1 MNVLVFDI
9 KGRFAHFR
17 KFYTNSSS
25 LSYLLP
31 PRTTLMGIVAAIL
44 GLERDSYYEILSS
57 ENLDITA
64 RIMFK
69 PRKIMQT
76 LNYMKIESPK
86 EIFKAK
92 NHTQVPFEVI
102 ASQEKNV
109 VYRVYLS
116 HRDKAIYEKIKNNVI
131 FGKSE
136 YPLYFGAAPFS
147 ANIEY
152 IGEYAGEII
161 EKEASILT
169 PINKDLIEKIYF
181 GDNNLILARERMPR
195 DFDNDRMIKD
205 AATYIYDEMGS
216 AIKVKLK
223 TSIVRLQTGE
233 EILFM

>member
-1 MNVLVFDI
+1 MNILVFDI

-44 GLERDSYYEILSS
+44 GLERDSYYEVLSS

-69 PRKIMQT
+69 PRKIIQT

-86 EIFKAK
+86 EMFKAK
-92 NHTQVPFEVI
+92 NHTQVPFELI
-102 ASQEKNV
+102 ASQETNV

-116 HRDKAIYEKIKNNVI
+116 HKDKDIYEKIKNNLI
-131 FGKSE
+131 YGKCE
-136 YPLYFGAAPFS
+136 YPLYFGASPFS
-147 ANIEY
+147 ASIEY
-152 IGEYAGEII
+152 IGEFVGKFIG
-161 EKEASILT
+161 KEASIAT

-181 GDNNLILARERMPR
+181 GENNLILARERMPR
-195 DFDNDRMIKD
+195 DFDNDRMIKNS
-205 AATYIYDEMGS
+205 ATYIYDEMGS
-216 AIKVKLK
+216 SIKIKLK
-223 TSIVRLQTGE
+223 SDVIKLENDEV
-233 EILFM
+233 IAFM